1 MLYIAII
8 LFVLVS
14 TALTVLVIQNL
25 LNDVS
30 LSLLIWQPH
39 MSLGLLLLLAFASGA
54 LMLYIVSAASAWQ
67 DTRELKRLRLR
78 VAELEQAAA
87 NANTSP
93 LPGSAP
99 IVPMPGMTTPDIS
112 DMPMNRLCQA
122 RP

>member
-1 MLYIAII
+1 MLYVAII

-14 TALTVLVIQNL
+14 MALTVLVIQNL

-30 LSLLIWQPH
+30 LSILIWHPQI
-39 MSLGLLLLLAFASGA
+39 SLGMLLLLAFILGA
-54 LMLYIVSAASAWQ
+54 VALYIVSAASAWQ
-67 DTRELKRLRLR
+67 DTRELKRLRSR

-87 NANTSP
+87 NAATSP

-112 DMPMNRLCQA
+112 DMPTQH
-122 RP
+122 

>member
-1 MLYIAII
+1 MLYVAII

-39 MSLGLLLLLAFASGA
+39 MSLGLLLLLAFVLGA

-67 DTRELKRLRLR
+67 DTRELKRLRRR
-78 VAELEQAAA
+78 VAQLEQEAA
-87 NANTSP
+87 NATTGP
-93 LPGSAP
+93 LPGAAP
-99 IVPMPGMTTPDIS
+99 VVPMPGMTTPDIS
-112 DMPMNRLCQA
+112 DMPTQH
-122 RP
+122 

>member
-1 MLYIAII
+1 MLYVAII

-30 LSLLIWQPH
+30 LSLLFWHPQI
-39 MSLGLLLLLAFASGA
+39 SLGLLLLLAFILGA
-54 LMLYIVSAASAWQ
+54 VALYIVSAASAWQ
-67 DTRELKRLRLR
+67 DARELKRLRSR

-87 NANTSP
+87 NAATSP

-112 DMPMNRLCQA
+112 DMPTQH
-122 RP
+122 

>member
-1 MLYIAII
+1 MLYVAII

-30 LSLLIWQPH
+30 FSILIWHPQI
-39 MSLGLLLLLAFASGA
+39 SLGLLLLLAFILGA
-54 LMLYIVSAASAWQ
+54 VVLYIISAASAWQ
-67 DTRELKRLRLR
+67 DTRELKRLRSR

-87 NANTSP
+87 NATTSP

-99 IVPMPGMTTPDIS
+99 IVPMPGMTTTDIS
-112 DMPMNRLCQA
+112 DMPTQH
-122 RP
+122 

>member
-1 MLYIAII
+1 MLYVAII

-14 TALTVLVIQNL
+14 AALTVLVIQNL

-39 MSLGLLLLLAFASGA
+39 MSLGLLLLLAFAAGA

-112 DMPMNRLCQA
+112 DMPTQH
-122 RP
+122 